1 VALDSPLVHQKNR
14 TDNSF
19 SGAGSP
25 TMFWFYALGFFVF
38 LSLGFFFI
46 LNSKQKYEIVLSP
59 AL

>member
-1 VALDSPLVHQKNR
+1 
-14 TDNSF
+14 
-19 SGAGSP
+19 
-25 TMFWFYALGFFVF
+25 MFWFYALGFFVF